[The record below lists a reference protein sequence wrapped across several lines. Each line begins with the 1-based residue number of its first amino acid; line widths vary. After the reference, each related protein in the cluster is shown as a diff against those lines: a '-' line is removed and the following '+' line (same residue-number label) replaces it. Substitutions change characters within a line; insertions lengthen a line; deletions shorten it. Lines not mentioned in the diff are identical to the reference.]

1 MRHHKEQVILDA
13 YNPDDVEFIDG
24 MAHCIIGVSASSPF
38 RVFYSMS
45 EIMKTLATQGMTI
58 EEAEIEAKEYTNFT
72 GAYNTAPII
81 MDDLYF
87 YRTETFYDDPD
98 FK

>member
-13 YNPDDVEFIDG
+13 YTPDDIEFIDG
-24 MAHCIIGVSASSPF
+24 MAHCIIGVSSSSPF

-45 EIMKTLATQGMTI
+45 EIMKTLATRGMSM
-58 EEAEIEAKEYTNFT
+58 EEAEVTAKEYS
-72 GAYNTAPII
+72 YYPSLSDTAPII

-87 YRTETFYDDPD
+87 YRTEKFYDDPD